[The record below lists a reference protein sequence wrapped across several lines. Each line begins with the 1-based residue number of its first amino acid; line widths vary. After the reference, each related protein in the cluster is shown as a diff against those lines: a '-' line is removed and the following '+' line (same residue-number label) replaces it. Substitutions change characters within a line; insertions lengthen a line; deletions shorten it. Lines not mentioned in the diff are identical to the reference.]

1 LFGSD
6 WQVQPVEIRASEK
19 EKEKNNGRR
28 VEVGVLRK
36 ERKRRRKLSVVT
48 EKSCK

>member
-1 LFGSD
+1 LFDSD
-6 WQVQPVEIRASEK
+6 WQVQPVDIRAGEK

-36 ERKRRRKLSVVT
+36 KKKTVCRHRKIM
-48 EKSCK
+48 